1 MSLRTRPYNWL
12 PCLAFGFALLLHG
25 GLILAVQHLGDTDD
39 PSTAVADAAADGT
52 GGIEIE
58 LGMAGAYQDRAATT
72 AASTPVP
79 ETRPEPE
86 PAPVTKEAA
95 APDSV
100 TTTPKKSRP
109 KRPAEKT
116 AKPASVPAASPAPA
130 ITPEKTA
137 APGEGK
143 DAQTES
149 AMVKASGTGNSQRAG
164 GVTGDEKNY
173 FSELKRWLDRHKD
186 YPAEAKKQ
194 KQQGTVVVRFSI
206 NRKGDITSA
215 TIKRSSGNS
224 LLDQAALDL
233 LKKAS
238 PVPPIPDSM
247 ARETL
252 SVAIPIDYS
261 LLTR

>member
-1 MSLRTRPYNWL
+1 M
-12 PCLAFGFALLLHG
+12 HG
-25 GLILAVQHLGDTDD
+25 GFILLAVQQMSSADAPPT
-39 PSTAVADAAADGT
+39 VIADAAAKGT

-79 ETRPEPE
+79 ESQQPE
-86 PAPVTKEAA
+86 PAPVIKEAA
-95 APDSV
+95 APDAAV
-100 TTTPKKSRP
+100 AAPPKKTRQTKQAEKPARPEPAATEAPVENTTP
-109 KRPAEKT
+109 PAD
-116 AKPASVPAASPAPA
+116 
-130 ITPEKTA
+130 
-137 APGEGK
+137 GK

-149 AMVKASGTGNSQRAG
+149 AMVKASGSGSSQRAG

-186 YPAEAKKQ
+186 YPAAAKKQ

-206 NRKGDITSA
+206 NRKGDITSSD
-215 TIKRSSGNS
+215 IKRSSGNA

-238 PVPPIPDSM
+238 PVPAIPDSM
-247 ARETL
+247 GKETL

>member
-1 MSLRTRPYNWL
+1 MSPRTRPYNWL
-12 PCLAFGFALLLHG
+12 PCLAFGFALVLHG
-25 GLILAVQHLGDTDD
+25 GLILTVQHLGDTDH

-79 ETRPEPE
+79 ETRPEPV
-86 PAPVTKEAA
+86 PVIKNAA
-95 APDSV
+95 APDAV
-100 TTTPKKSRP
+100 ATTPQKTRT

-116 AKPASVPAASPAPA
+116 AKPASVPAAPTAPA

-137 APGEGK
+137 APAEGK

-149 AMVKASGTGNSQRAG
+149 AMVNASGTGSSERAG

-186 YPAEAKKQ
+186 YPADAKKQ

-224 LLDQAALDL
+224 LLDHAALDL

>member
-1 MSLRTRPYNWL
+1 
-12 PCLAFGFALLLHG
+12 
-25 GLILAVQHLGDTDD
+25 
-39 PSTAVADAAADGT
+39 
-52 GGIEIE
+52 
-58 LGMAGAYQDRAATT
+58 
-72 AASTPVP
+72 
-79 ETRPEPE
+79 
-86 PAPVTKEAA
+86 
-95 APDSV
+95 
-100 TTTPKKSRP
+100 
-109 KRPAEKT
+109 
-116 AKPASVPAASPAPA
+116 
-130 ITPEKTA
+130 
-137 APGEGK
+137 
-143 DAQTES
+143 
-149 AMVKASGTGNSQRAG
+149 MVKASGTGSSQRAG

-206 NRKGDITSA
+206 NRQGDITSS
-215 TIKRSSGNS
+215 TIKRSSGNA

-247 ARETL
+247 AKETL